1 MSIQKILIIDDSAVQ
16 ANYLRSILE
25 DDYQVTVVHT
35 GKEGLEQA
43 MSGEYS
49 LVLLDVIMPDMDGF
63 SLLRE
68 MQESIVT
75 KYIPVIMITSLS
87 DTYSEERGLVLGAVD
102 YIAKPFHPMIVKARV
117 NTHIKLYQY
126 RLQIQRQALV
136 DELTGVANRR
146 QYDNYSAVKWQEA
159 VRLGKPISI
168 CMFDIDLFKL
178 YNDTYG
184 HPAGDKVIAAVA
196 GAVDS
201 RLQRVT
207 DFFARYGG
215 EEFVALTMGD
225 PSEKIFPH
233 LVKIR
238 QEIENLRIPH
248 DPSVSQWVTVSIGGV
263 TVIPKM
269 GDAYDFYLK
278 IADTM
283 LYDAKKQGRNR
294 VIWADERMRLM
305 GEPSHAL
312 SVHETGGNA

>member
-25 DDYQVTVVHT
+25 DDYQVVVAHT
-35 GKEGLEQA
+35 GKEGLEKA
-43 MSGEYS
+43 MTGEYS

-196 GAVDS
+196 GAVNS

-215 EEFVALTMGD
+215 EEFVALILGD
-225 PSEKIFPH
+225 DSRQAFDHMKH
-233 LVKIR
+233 IR
-238 QEIENLRIPH
+238 QQIEELRMPH
-248 DPSVSQWVTVSIGGV
+248 RATKTGWVTVSIGGV
-263 TVIPKM
+263 TISPQS
-269 GDAYDFYLK
+269 GDDYNTYLMA
-278 IADTM
+278 ADAM
-283 LYDAKKQGRNR
+283 LYDAKRFGRNMVVWSNGKNEQWR
-294 VIWADERMRLM
+294 EK
-305 GEPSHAL
+305 
-312 SVHETGGNA
+312 

>member
-1 MSIQKILIIDDSAVQ
+1 MQTILVCDDDKQIVEAIDIYLTGEGFQVVKAYDGYEALELLESHSVDLMIVDVMMPGLDGIRTTLKVRETSSIPIIILSAKSEDNDKIL
-16 ANYLRSILE
+16 
-25 DDYQVTVVHT
+25 
-35 GKEGLEQA
+35 GLN
-43 MSGEYS
+43 
-49 LVLLDVIMPDMDGF
+49 I
-63 SLLRE
+63 
-68 MQESIVT
+68 
-75 KYIPVIMITSLS
+75 
-87 DTYSEERGLVLGAVD
+87 GADD

-215 EEFVALTMGD
+215 EEFVALILGD
-225 PSEKIFPH
+225 DSRQAFDHMKR
-233 LVKIR
+233 IR
-238 QEIENLRIPH
+238 QQIEELRMPH
-248 DPSVSQWVTVSIGGV
+248 RATKTGWVTVSIGGV
-263 TVIPKM
+263 TISPKS
-269 GDAYDFYLK
+269 GDDYNSYLMM
-278 IADTM
+278 ADAM
-283 LYDAKKQGRNR
+283 LYDAKRYGRNMVVWSNGKNEQWR
-294 VIWADERMRLM
+294 EK
-305 GEPSHAL
+305 
-312 SVHETGGNA
+312 

>member
-87 DTYSEERGLVLGAVD
+87 DTYSEERGLV
-102 YIAKPFHPMIVKARV
+102 RV

-215 EEFVALTMGD
+215 EEFVALILGD
-225 PSEKIFPH
+225 DSRQAFDHMKR
-233 LVKIR
+233 IR
-238 QEIENLRIPH
+238 QQIEELRMPH
-248 DPSVSQWVTVSIGGV
+248 RATKTGWVTVSIGGV
-263 TVIPKM
+263 TISPKS
-269 GDAYDFYLK
+269 GDDYNSYLMM
-278 IADTM
+278 ADAM
-283 LYDAKKQGRNR
+283 LYDAKRYGRNMVVWSNGKNEQWR
-294 VIWADERMRLM
+294 EK
-305 GEPSHAL
+305 
-312 SVHETGGNA
+312 

>member
-25 DDYQVTVVHT
+25 DDYQVAVVHT

-68 MQESIVT
+68 MQESIVI

-215 EEFVALTMGD
+215 EEFVALILGD
-225 PSEKIFPH
+225 DSRQAFDHMKR
-233 LVKIR
+233 IR
-238 QEIENLRIPH
+238 QQIEELRMPH
-248 DPSVSQWVTVSIGGV
+248 RATKTGWVTVSIGGV
-263 TVIPKM
+263 TISPKS
-269 GDAYDFYLK
+269 GDDYNSYLMM
-278 IADTM
+278 ADAM
-283 LYDAKKQGRNR
+283 LYDAKRYGRNMVVWSNGKNEQWR
-294 VIWADERMRLM
+294 EK
-305 GEPSHAL
+305 
-312 SVHETGGNA
+312 